1 MKEFLTSKEA
11 QDVLCKANEQLLKY
25 PCLRFGQSLFNEMV
39 EHYPKMKW
47 IRGTRY
53 DMYYRSV
60 EESYDLLYKLIKDSI
75 L

>member
-39 EHYPKMKW
+39 EYYPKMKW
-47 IRGTRY
+47 IRATEY
-53 DMYYRSV
+53 DMFHKSV
-60 EESYDLLYKLIKDSI
+60 EESYDLLHKLIRD
-75 L
+75 

>member
-25 PCLRFGQSLFNEMV
+25 PCLRFGQSLFNEVV
-39 EHYPKMKW
+39 EHYPKMEW

-53 DMYYRSV
+53 RDWETIRRR
-60 EESYDLLYKLIKDSI
+60 I
-75 L
+75 LAITA

>member
-1 MKEFLTSKEA
+1 MEEFLTSKEA

-39 EHYPKMKW
+39 KHYPKMEW
-47 IRGTRY
+47 IRGTKY

>member
-1 MKEFLTSKEA
+1 MEEFLTPKEA
-11 QDVLCKANEQLLKY
+11 QDVLRRVNEQLLKY
-25 PCLRFGQSLFNEMV
+25 PCLRFGQSLYNEMT
-39 EHYPKMKW
+39 EHYPKMEW
-47 IRGTRY
+47 IRGTKY